1 MDVILSLNKTE
12 KGFGPKQPKLVWPGL
27 ACMGVAYWN
36 LKFIYS
42 GSLGLK
48 GFSVLFIPSRG
59 TDMEVDGIISAR
71 SKKNTVNESRI
82 EMDKD
87 TCKENRFS

>member
-1 MDVILSLNKTE
+1 MEVGNRLLLAIL
-12 KGFGPKQPKLVWPGL
+12 W
-27 ACMGVAYWN
+27 
-36 LKFIYS
+36 
-42 GSLGLK
+42 
-48 GFSVLFIPSRG
+48 FIPSRG